1 MVNATL
7 KVKRSM
13 KGILLAGVLL
23 LAGSALAASKGPL
36 ELQEPANL
44 AGTQLKSG
52 TYTVQWEGT
61 GDQVQLKIFQGKK
74 EVASTSAKMVISTS
88 HCSAMR
94 TLLRRND
101 DGSMTVTRI
110 NFGRK
115 NFALEISSAAAVPAD
130 RRLRDSDSG
139 SDERPWRAKG
149 RAGRPVRIT
158 ERWFCLS
165 SAIYLRTRKSCLHFH
180 A

>member
-13 KGILLAGVLL
+13 KGIALAGVVL
-23 LAGSALAASKGPL
+23 LAGSALAASKGSL

-52 TYTVQWEGT
+52 AYTVQWEGT

-74 EVASTSAKMVISTS
+74 KVASTSAKMVMLDKPLQRD
-88 HCSAMR
+88 AA
-94 TLLRRND
+94 LLRRND

-110 NFGRK
+110 NFGKK
-115 NFALEISSAAAVPAD
+115 NFALEISSAGGG
-130 RRLRDSDSG
+130 SG
-139 SDERPWRAKG
+139 G
-149 RAGRPVRIT
+149 TAGAR
-158 ERWFCLS
+158 
-165 SAIYLRTRKSCLHFH
+165 
-180 A
+180 